1 MFRKILYFGLLS
13 FLILSGCTKK
23 TVELPAPDILYS
35 DVAEAAMLSEMIEL
49 TPEELQNIVG
59 VDPEDCIE
67 FAAYQAGWGTSAD
80 EIIIIQAVNS
90 SKAYDIEVKL
100 KERVEHKRKSAETYL
115 TENLPIID
123 AAIVRR
129 DTDTV
134 SMLITENIDA
144 VDSVY
149 KKYRYK

>member
-1 MFRKILYFGLLS
+1 MFRRILYFSVLC
-13 FLILSGCTKK
+13 FLILSGCTKT

-49 TPEELQNIVG
+49 TSEELQNLVG
-59 VDPEDCIE
+59 IDSEDYVE
-67 FAAYQAGWGTSAD
+67 FAAYQASWGTSAD
-80 EIIIIQAVNS
+80 EIIIIQAVDS
-90 SKAYDIEVKL
+90 SKAYDIEAKL
-100 KERVEHKRKSAETYL
+100 KERVEHKRKSGESYL

-129 DTDTV
+129 DGNTV

-144 VDSVY
+144 ANSVY
-149 KKYRYK
+149 EKF